1 MTKALGLFSGGLD
14 SLLAARVLM
23 EQGIEVTG
31 ISFET
36 PFFGSG
42 RARDA
47 ARQLG
52 VPLIVADITEPHLA
66 VMKHPRHGFGSNMN
80 PCIDCHTL
88 MVARAS
94 AVMRE
99 KTRPQLSAEGFPIS
113 GTVGQ
118 GFDFVFTGEVL
129 NERPMSQ
136 NRNSLKIVETQ
147 SGCEG
152 YLLRPLSAKLL
163 DETIPEKEGK
173 VDRSKLLDLRGR
185 SRKPQMALAERY
197 GITSYLQPAGGCL
210 LTDPGFSSRLK
221 ELRDREGLDDVR
233 ALRLLKVGRHFR
245 IESGKKIVVGR
256 NEMENAK
263 IEDLAR
269 EGDAL
274 LWPEAVPGPIVI
286 IPGGSGGPDIE
297 EAARACARY
306 SDAREGDEV
315 SITVSSGG
323 KETALRVRRP
333 TPADLRLTR
342 IGI

>member
-14 SLLAARVLM
+14 SVLAARALM

-52 VPLIVADITEPHLA
+52 VPLIVSDITEPHLA
-66 VMKHPRHGFGSNMN
+66 VMRHPRHGFGSAMN

-88 MVARAS
+88 MVARAF

-99 KTRPQLSAEGFPIS
+99 KI
-113 GTVGQ
+113 
-118 GFDFVFTGEVL
+118 FDFVFTGEVL

-173 VDRSKLLDLRGR
+173 VDRSKLLDFSGR
-185 SRKPQMALAERY
+185 SRKPQMALAEKY
-197 GITSYLQPAGGCL
+197 GIASYLQPAGGCL
-210 LTDPGFSSRLK
+210 LTDPGFSARLK

-233 ALRLLKVGRHFR
+233 ALHLLKVGRHFR
-245 IESGKKIVVGR
+245 LESGKKIVVGR

-286 IPGGSGGPDIE
+286 VPGGGEAPDIG

-306 SDAREGDEV
+306 SDVREGDEAA
-315 SITVSSGG
+315 ITVSSGG
-323 KETALRVRRP
+323 KETTLRVRRP
-333 TPADLRLTR
+333 PPAGLRMTP

>member
-14 SLLAARVLM
+14 SILAARLLM

-47 ARQLG
+47 AGQLG
-52 VPLIVADITEPHLA
+52 VPLIVVDITEPHLA

-88 MVARAS
+88 MVSRAC
-94 AVMRE
+94 AVMKE
-99 KTRPQLSAEGFPIS
+99 K
-113 GTVGQ
+113 

-136 NRNSLKIVETQ
+136 NINSLRIVERQ

-163 DETIPEKEGK
+163 DETIPEKEGM
-173 VDRSKLLDLRGR
+173 VDRARLLDLHGR
-185 SRKPQMALAERY
+185 SRKPQMALAEKF

-221 ELRDREGLDDVR
+221 ELRDREGIDDVR
-233 ALRLLKVGRHFR
+233 ALHLLKVGRHFR
-245 IESGKKIVVGR
+245 LENGKKVVVGR
-256 NEMENAK
+256 NETENAK
-263 IEDLAR
+263 IEDLSR
-269 EGDAL
+269 EGDVQ

-286 IPGGSGGPDIE
+286 IPGGGDASDIE

-306 SDAREGDEV
+306 SDVREGEETT
-315 SITVSSGG
+315 ITVSTGG
-323 KETALRVRRP
+323 RETTLRVARP
-333 TPADLRLTR
+333 APADLRLAR